1 MQLVLWEL
9 KCWPKISVL
18 SLSGNHRV
26 SRLVFLECYLPHFC
40 FSHLASLLTEWPVC
54 PLKIPVPEY
63 TYPFSGSV
71 PVIDRQLKLL
81 RLPRKSLAQPAGG
94 ARPHQV
100 ETPCASAHSPGAPWL
115 SLRQVCIPG
124 TVMAGDEA
132 EKDGQASAVLRAAG
146 KKMRPPHAFYSV

>member
-1 MQLVLWEL
+1 M
-9 KCWPKISVL
+9 
-18 SLSGNHRV
+18 
-26 SRLVFLECYLPHFC
+26 
-40 FSHLASLLTEWPVC
+40 ASLLTEWPVC

-94 ARPHQV
+94 ARGLSRWK
-100 ETPCASAHSPGAPWL
+100 TPCASAHSPGAPWL

-124 TVMAGDEA
+124 TAMVGGEA
-132 EKDGQASAVLRAAG
+132 EKDALGRPVQFSGLWVR
-146 KKMRPPHAFYSV
+146 KMRPPHAPSTGV